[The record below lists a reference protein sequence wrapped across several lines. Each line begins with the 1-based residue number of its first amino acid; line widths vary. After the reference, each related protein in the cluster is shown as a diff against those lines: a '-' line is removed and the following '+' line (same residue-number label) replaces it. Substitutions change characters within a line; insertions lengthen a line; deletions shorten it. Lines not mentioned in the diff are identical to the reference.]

1 MLQNQCFR
9 VFNHL
14 KQIQLNKT
22 IRLISTGFTNKGIES
37 HEVIRDEESN
47 EELVK
52 INNLFKKVNELI
64 SNGKCGQNF
73 AVIHLFGRQFLVHNN
88 DIISFRNAIPAEVG
102 ERIKLEKCLLVGN
115 DYFTLI
121 GRPLL
126 NRDLVQIEATVI
138 EKTMTQTYFNVK
150 AIPRNHRYRRWRFQR
165 FPLSLL
171 RINQIEICHQL
182 NRTQDIVN

>member
-9 VFNHL
+9 VLNHL
-14 KQIQLNKT
+14 KQIQLN
-22 IRLISTGFTNKGIES
+22 RLISTGFTNKGIES

-47 EELVK
+47 EELVEMNK
-52 INNLFKKVNELI
+52 LFKKVNELI
-64 SNGKCGQNF
+64 SKEKCGQNF
-73 AVIHLFGRQFLVHNN
+73 AVIHLFGNQFLVHNN
-88 DIISFRNAIPAEVG
+88 DIISFRNSIPADIG
-102 ERIKLEKCLLVGN
+102 QTIKLEKCLLVGN

-138 EKTMTQTYFNVK
+138 EKTMTQTYFNVV

-171 RINQIEICHQL
+171 RINQIEICHPL